1 MMKRSEMVLAGAER
15 LFQTEEA
22 VDRALTETGEML
34 AALLRMRMAGGLSA
48 VMGQEAVEGII
59 SSATALAQARREII
73 TVHGHLNEVK
83 TQMGCATVAIG
94 TGNDKPI
101 KGSAEQNLQA
111 TGALNR
117 QTAL

>member
-1 MMKRSEMVLAGAER
+1 MKRSEMVLAGAER

-48 VMGQEAVEGII
+48 VVGQEAVEGII

>member
-1 MMKRSEMVLAGAER
+1 MKRSEMVLAGAER

-48 VMGQEAVEGII
+48 VVGQEAVEGII

-101 KGSAEQNLQA
+101 KGSAEQDLQA
-111 TGALNR
+111 AGALNR

>member
-1 MMKRSEMVLAGAER
+1 MKRSEMVLAGAER

-34 AALLRMRMAGGLSA
+34 AALLRMRMAGGLS
-48 VMGQEAVEGII
+48 VVVGQEAVEGII

-111 TGALNR
+111 AGALNR

>member
-1 MMKRSEMVLAGAER
+1 MKRSEMVLAGAER

-59 SSATALAQARREII
+59 SSANALAQARREII

-83 TQMGCATVAIG
+83 TQMGCATVAVG
-94 TGNDKPI
+94 TGNSKPI
-101 KGSAEQNLQA
+101 TGNAEVHTQA
-111 TGALNR
+111 REIEN
-117 QTAL
+117 Q